1 MNYIFICIIIL
12 LLLVIIYLLIYKKRP
27 IIINNYKEFT
37 LDNLSY
43 KVGLIN
49 NFYAIAWNKIMRF
62 QANSVRLKR
71 DEETGKYIIEGIDAV
86 CIEGNG
92 KGVSYYF
99 DEEDEIYM
107 TKSDLMNDLN

>member
-12 LLLVIIYLLIYKKRP
+12 LLIVIVYLLIYKKRP

-49 NFYAIAWNKIMRF
+49 NFYAIA
-62 QANSVRLKR
+62 
-71 DEETGKYIIEGIDAV
+71 
-86 CIEGNG
+86 
-92 KGVSYYF
+92 
-99 DEEDEIYM
+99 
-107 TKSDLMNDLN
+107 